1 MRLTVELHKALF
13 GKDKIKLN
21 QWELEFLTKLWVSYL
36 NVGKFD
42 KVTYKQKEV
51 LKKIIKKYRSKKER
65 LAQQRTKWGAV
76 ERESWLL
83 QQWENN
89 RKVQI
94 SFDVWWV
101 ELFRSFFVFIFN
113 FALINSKTNKYIW
126 KKLKNKFIT
135 KFKYWY

>member
-83 QQWENN
+83 QQWENIFIVWFN
-89 RKVQI
+89 LHQNTIKKTSSIHFEHLELNLLKFSPKTKVRLVYRQI
-94 SFDVWWV
+94 AFT
-101 ELFRSFFVFIFN
+101 LT
-113 FALINSKTNKYIW
+113 SK
-126 KKLKNKFIT
+126 
-135 KFKYWY
+135 